1 MKLKSFLPSALALT
15 LSAVASTL
23 IAAPLQADFLG
34 EPAPSAAAERTIPIG
49 ADTKY
54 VNVTEGEAVQFVV
67 GGQTI
72 TWDFETAQGVS
83 SLPLNKIL
91 PGGTT
96 LDHDVKVY
104 VAPDPRRYRGGWG
117 G

>member
-1 MKLKSFLPSALALT
+1 MKLKLFLPSALALV
-15 LSAVASTL
+15 LSATAPTL
-23 IAAPLQADFLG
+23 IATPLQTDFLG
-34 EPAPSAAAERTIPIG
+34 EQAPASAAERTIPIG

-54 VNVTEGEAVQFVV
+54 VNVTEGETVQFVV

-91 PGGTT
+91 PAGTA

-104 VAPDPRRYRGGWG
+104 VAPDPRRYRGG
-117 G
+117 